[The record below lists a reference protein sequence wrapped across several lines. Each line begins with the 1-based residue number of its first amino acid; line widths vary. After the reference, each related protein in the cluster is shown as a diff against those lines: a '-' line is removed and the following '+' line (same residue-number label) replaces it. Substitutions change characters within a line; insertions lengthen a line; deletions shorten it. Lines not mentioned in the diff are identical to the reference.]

1 MISLDERIDTTSP
14 AGELVFH
21 VFGAIARFERR
32 LISKRTK
39 DWLATARKHGR
50 QPALTPE
57 IISALQDFVEAGKS
71 APQTAKH
78 LGIGRSTAYKV
89 IDEAI

>member
-21 VFGAIARFERR
+21 VFGAIAQFERR

-39 DWLATARKHGR
+39 DWLATARKQAPSEG
-50 QPALTPE
+50 L
-57 IISALQDFVEAGKS
+57 FVE
-71 APQTAKH
+71 P
-78 LGIGRSTAYKV
+78 R
-89 IDEAI
+89 